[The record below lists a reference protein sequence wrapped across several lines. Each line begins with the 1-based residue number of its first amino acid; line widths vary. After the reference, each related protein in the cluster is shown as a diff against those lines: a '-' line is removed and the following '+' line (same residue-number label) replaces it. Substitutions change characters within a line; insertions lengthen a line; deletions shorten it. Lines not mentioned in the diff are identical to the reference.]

1 MARAMLDYTKTIL
14 EKVSFDVQLFS
25 KELRKASE
33 RLLPYEIIELEIW
46 IESLL
51 KQKPQLRQ
59 SSGLEIF

>member
-59 SSGLEIF
+59 SFELEIL